1 VAIESPVER
10 SVRVLTYGTFD
21 LFHVGHLRLLE
32 RLKSMGTHL
41 VVGVSSD
48 EFNTQKGKLSITP
61 YEDRAAIVAA
71 CRFVDEVFPEHS
83 WDQKRADIQRLG
95 IDVFGMGNDWHGRF
109 DDLQDLCRVVY
120 LPRTDGVSSTALKGR
135 IKGLNVESLETLRVA
150 IETAQQVI
158 ARLA

>member
-1 VAIESPVER
+1 M
-10 SVRVLTYGTFD
+10 RVLTYGTFD

-32 RLKSMGTHL
+32 RLKSMGTYL
-41 VVGVSSD
+41 AVGVSSD
-48 EFNTQKGKLSITP
+48 EFNAQKGKFSITP

-83 WDQKRADIQRLG
+83 WDQKRADVQRLG
-95 IDVFGMGNDWHGRF
+95 IDVFGMGSDWHGRF

-135 IKGLNVESLETLRVA
+135 IKGLNIESLETLRVA